1 MAYIGKKPSD
11 TFRTLASYDS
21 FTGDGS
27 TTTFDLTYAAG
38 GANDIEV
45 FVNNVRQEPGA
56 SKSYTLAVDG
66 NSLLK
71 RVTFNVAPE
80 ASDEIYVINPHLS
93 PETLLHA
100 TSLDTTLFTN
110 TTEETSVADGDKI
123 VMYDVSAGAVRTM
136 TKNNF
141 SPAVSLTYNTR
152 TSTGDGSTTGFT
164 VTSGMTADSVIVTEN
179 GIVQTPTTDYS
190 VSSTT
195 LTFTTA
201 PASGVAIKILELP
214 VSSS

>member
-1 MAYIGKKPSD
+1 MAYIGKKPTDS
-11 TFRTLASYDS
+11 FRALASYDS

-38 GANDIEV
+38 SSNDIQV

-56 SKSYTLAVDG
+56 SKSYTLGGDDS
-66 NSLLK
+66 SLLK
-71 RVTFNVAPE
+71 RITFNVAPE
-80 ASDEIYVINPHLS
+80 ASDAIYVINPDLT
-93 PETLLHA
+93 PEIVSQA
-100 TSLDTTLFTN
+100 TKLDATAITN
-110 TTEETSVADGDKI
+110 ETEETSVASGDQI
-123 VMYDVSAGAVRTM
+123 LMYDVSAGAIRKI

-141 SPAVSLTYNTR
+141 SPAVSLTYNNR
-152 TSTGDGSTTGFT
+152 TATGDGATTGFT

-179 GIVQTPTTDYS
+179 GIVQTPTSDYT
-190 VSSTT
+190 VSGTT